1 MTVEIVLEEGSVRAT
16 APFDAEF
23 VKGARAL
30 AGNWEGD
37 AWRFPA
43 SQEGRVR
50 ELCRSVHG
58 TGGSPVGTVTLRVR
72 VTRDI
77 RIQRDSFRLCG
88 RVIAWATGRDSGARV
103 GRNIVHPAGGIGPGG
118 SRQYW
123 TTEVGAG
130 AEFEMLNLPRPA
142 AEAMVAA
149 RAARYNCEIVEGN
162 PDSGSG
168 ETMAEGNAAKG
179 SMQ

>member
-1 MTVEIVLEEGSVRAT
+1 MTVEIVLEGGSVRAT
-16 APFDAEF
+16 APFDAGF

-30 AGNWEGD
+30 AGSWQGD
-37 AWRFPA
+37 AWSFPA

-50 ELCRSVHG
+50 ELCRRVYG
-58 TGGSPVGTVTLRVR
+58 TDGSPVETVTLLVR

-88 RVIAWATGRDSGARV
+88 RVIAWATGRDSGARL
-103 GRNIVHPAGGIGPGG
+103 GGDIVHLAGRIGSGG

-149 RAARYNCEIVEGN
+149 GAAGYNCEIVDGKRNRGSRASRKEG
-162 PDSGSG
+162 
-168 ETMAEGNAAKG
+168 TAEER